1 MLSIPVSN
9 FSFTVEEKSSSEVA
23 RAAKIALTS
32 ESASTSISP
41 VAVMPALPETLVVVL
56 SFKMPTAAARDA
68 ETPAIGAADASPT
81 AVICE
86 RVRERKLTSAP
97 EIATSSVMFTFA

>member
-1 MLSIPVSN
+1 MPVSN

-23 RAAKIALTS
+23 RAANMALTS
-32 ESASTSISP
+32 ESASTLISP
-41 VAVMPALPETLVVVL
+41 LAVIPALPEMLVVVL
-56 SFKMPTAAARDA
+56 SFNIPTAAAREPEA
-68 ETPAIGAADASPT
+68 PATGAAEASPT

-97 EIATSSVMFTFA
+97 EIAASSVIFTFA

>member
-1 MLSIPVSN
+1 MPVSN

-41 VAVMPALPETLVVVL
+41 LAVTPALPETRVVVL
-56 SFKMPTAAARDA
+56 SFKMPTAAASEP
-68 ETPAIGAADASPT
+68 ETPPIGAADASPT

-86 RVRERKLTSAP
+86 RVRERKLTSPPLITA
-97 EIATSSVMFTFA
+97 SSVIFTFA

>member
-1 MLSIPVSN
+1 MPVSN

-23 RAAKIALTS
+23 RAANIALTS

-41 VAVMPALPETLVVVL
+41 VAVMPALPDTLVVVL
-56 SFKMPTAAARDA
+56 SFKMPTAAASEPEA
-68 ETPAIGAADASPT
+68 PATGAADASPT

-86 RVRERKLTSAP
+86 RVRERKRTSAP
-97 EIATSSVMFTFA
+97 ETVASSVIFTFA